1 MHPWR
6 QLVDKVASA
15 AKEVILNTTNMI
27 SYELPRIWALPPI
40 VETRIPGKPVRRKAV
55 EPYGPQLPSFIRLLV
70 TTLQEG
76 DKHDMDRLPPPP
88 NDILSTPSTP
98 STPPQT
104 YRQCYE
110 LPATWR
116 NALIEKDFSGLT
128 LPDARAMLAFVT
140 DLRSRRGPFSIIG
153 ASREIRPTRWHAAA
167 GILGDEP
174 TIQDCRV
181 FIFEFTINSRATN
194 SSNGELA

>member
-76 DKHDMDRLPPPP
+76 DKHDMEETTRGVRG
-88 NDILSTPSTP
+88 NTEPSTP

-194 SSNGELA
+194 NSNGELA